1 MTAALAHKSNASPP
15 SGDTR
20 GAPVRLH
27 TGDVSF
33 GRTAA
38 TTVRRIKPSV
48 RLAVFGG
55 IGLHVGDR
63 EITLSS
69 HKAKALIAYLALAP
83 GMKETRDRLVGLL
96 WSEFDDTKA
105 RASLRQLVYALRG
118 TFDNE
123 GLAGLAADKLHVSLD
138 PSIFTTDL
146 DYAFASVDRGDPL
159 DCLVNETRISET
171 ILSGHD
177 DVDPSFACWLRTK
190 RECVRQRLI
199 RGLEAQLLG
208 AKSSIHQTKRVAR
221 ALFQVD
227 PTNETACQEL
237 MRTHVESGDI
247 AGALAAYKQL
257 WEHLEE
263 DYDMEPSA
271 ATQDL
276 VVAIKNGTFAPPAS
290 DLDLRSASAI
300 AFPGEEPQF
309 DVLLAVKLA
318 IACMAVL
325 EASKRKT

>member
-1 MTAALAHKSNASPP
+1 MTAVLAHKSNASPP
-15 SGDTR
+15 SGATR
-20 GAPVRLH
+20 GGTVRLH

-33 GRTAA
+33 GRAAA
-38 TTVRRIKPSV
+38 TPVRRIKPSV

-63 EITLSS
+63 EIALSS
-69 HKAKALIAYLALAP
+69 RKAKALIAYLALAP

-105 RASLRQLVYALRG
+105 RASLRQLVYALRE

-159 DCLVNETRISET
+159 DCLINETRISET

-199 RGLEAQLLG
+199 RGLEAQLMG
-208 AKSSIHQTKRVAR
+208 PKGPVHQTKRVAR

-227 PTNETACQEL
+227 PTNEAACRAL
-237 MRTHVESGDI
+237 MRAYVECGDT

-257 WEHLEE
+257 WDHLE
-263 DYDMEPSA
+263 DDHDMEPSA

-276 VVAIKNGTFAPPAS
+276 VVAIKNGTFTPPAS
-290 DLDLRSASAI
+290 GLDLRAPSAVASAS
-300 AFPGEEPQF
+300 EPQF
-309 DVLLAVKLA
+309 DILLAVKLA

-325 EASKRKT
+325 EASRRKA